1 MCNRLRARPIYYHPL
16 REAIKKNIESVIIII
31 PNGGRGGGVGD
42 GDQSFRFF
50 LRVLTELVGSRKP

>member
-31 PNGGRGGGVGD
+31 PNGGRGGELAMVISHLG
-42 GDQSFRFF
+42 FF
-50 LRVLTELVGSRKP
+50 CES